1 MTKPETIGALNHLR
15 GIIEITDN
23 DLLRLKSG
31 LVESLKGHE
40 LGEALANVQLAHR
53 HLEDSRMRLGKV
65 LQAIEGGVSILDHPE
80 VKALVEEIRS
90 RE

>member
-1 MTKPETIGALNHLR
+1 
-15 GIIEITDN
+15 
-23 DLLRLKSG
+23 
-31 LVESLKGHE
+31 
-40 LGEALANVQLAHR
+40 
-53 HLEDSRMRLGKV
+53 MRLGKV